1 MSIFTLR
8 IFQATNVVLYC
19 HLVLSVVHIVTLWI
33 NHIVEDE
40 ARKLEVL
47 TVLVFLLGVLHQ
59 IRGFLLSIV
68 VFNVLFEFITLL
80 YIILSEQNKSME
92 EILFLKK
99 MADSQMKEKRKM
111 ICQEKTIKY
120 VMWFFLFSIFVTR
133 LFGILP
139 KTSSFAVYAGFDLL
153 KTCHINKDI

>member
-19 HLVLSVVHIVTLWI
+19 HLVLSVVHIITLWI